1 MIGSQDLLV
10 GLAIVLV
17 LFGAKKLPELA
28 ASLGKS
34 MKEFKK
40 GVSEAGEEEPPR
52 PAGPS
57 IVTAAAPRPCPV
69 CKTSLEPDR
78 SHPWYRCCDHGTSS
92 RHSVPAQ
99 VDQWAGRAAS
109 RRGLAQAARAE
120 SAPAEG
126 GHGPGAD
133 ACHLHA
139 EGRRAGPAARGR
151 GYGDAH
157 HDRPCDLCRRSN
169 P

>member
-69 CKTSLEPDR
+69 CKTSLEPDW
-78 SHPWYRCCDHGTSS
+78 SHCPRCGT
-92 RHSVPAQ
+92 
-99 VDQWAGRAAS
+99 AAP
-109 RRGLAQAARAE
+109 GN
-120 SAPAEG
+120 SAPG
-126 GHGPGAD
+126 TNN
-133 ACHLHA
+133 
-139 EGRRAGPAARGR
+139 PA
-151 GYGDAH
+151 
-157 HDRPCDLCRRSN
+157 
-169 P
+169 